1 MLQIKLGIGVFRML
15 SIIEGAAYS
24 IEGAAYSI
32 EGAAYSIEGAAYSIE
47 GAAYSL
53 QNNSRNILKSILVIK
68 YEASI
73 TL

>member
-1 MLQIKLGIGVFRML
+1 MLQINLGIGVFRML
-15 SIIEGAAYS
+15 SI
-24 IEGAAYSI
+24 I

-68 YEASI
+68 YDAST